1 MLTKI
6 RARNWEVDELA
17 RKCEQAM
24 LEEHGAQEQRR
35 FNELNDRLKVGRF
48 LVIILTGKM
57 SIIFCVKYCSLHK
70 ILSILNSY
78 VVDSF

>member
-48 LVIILTGKM
+48 LDIILTGKM
-57 SIIFCVKYCSLHK
+57 STIFRVKY
-70 ILSILNSY
+70 
-78 VVDSF
+78 